1 MAQFLYMDKR
11 NEAFG
16 KTLRELR
23 RSAGVSQRELA
34 SRVGVD
40 FSYISKVENGRIP
53 PPAADTIVR
62 ICEVLGVD
70 PDQSLAATGKMPT
83 QIKEMLGGSSSALRF
98 MREAHRMALT
108 DDEWTEMVEQM
119 KRLRGEHDQRPG

>member
-1 MAQFLYMDKR
+1 MAQSLYMDKR

-83 QIKEMLGGSSSALRF
+83 QIKEMLGGNSSALRF
-98 MREAHRMALT
+98 MREAQRMALT

>member
-1 MAQFLYMDKR
+1 MTQFLYMDKR

-70 PDQSLAATGKMPT
+70 PDQLLAATGKMPT

-98 MREAHRMALT
+98 MREAYRMALT

>member
-1 MAQFLYMDKR
+1 MDKR

-70 PDQSLAATGKMPT
+70 PDQLLAATGKMPT

-98 MREAHRMALT
+98 MREAYRMALT